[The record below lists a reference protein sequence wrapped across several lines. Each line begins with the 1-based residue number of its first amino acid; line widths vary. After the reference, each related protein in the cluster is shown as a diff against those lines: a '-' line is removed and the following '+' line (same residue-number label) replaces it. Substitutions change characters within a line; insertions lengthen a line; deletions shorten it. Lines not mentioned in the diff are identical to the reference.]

1 MVNTAFTVNGE
12 GREEVLDSASREK
25 GSALVRSQTKYKVHS
40 IDTLT
45 GSAQT
50 ANNSTDTNALSAGAD
65 SPGEKG
71 ACSFSSGLQAYQ
83 HPLSP
88 GLHLFIARIARS
100 LSHQVLVG

>member
-1 MVNTAFTVNGE
+1 MRCE
-12 GREEVLDSASREK
+12 
-25 GSALVRSQTKYKVHS
+25 RSQTKYKVHS
-40 IDTLT
+40 IDTHT

-71 ACSFSSGLQAYQ
+71 ACSFSSGLQAHQ

-88 GLHLFIARIARS
+88 GLHLSIARIARS
-100 LSHQVLVG
+100 LSHQTLVG